1 MDSPTADVF
10 FSATHASYDLEND
23 NKPFRVPPNTYIVET
38 QVIGDYCYISIDRHL
53 WHLFQGWYT
62 PHLSKLLK
70 GQEQIA
76 IDPKGPMFET
86 FQNLIFYEPGDL
98 IYNRHLTLYAGR
110 EDGKKSHRLSSKGEA
125 WGFYKFTRTS
135 EKEFIPFEDV
145 EKYSVLKDLFTELT
159 GENKYISYANFIGRV
174 EAEFPRVSGTPRI
187 FIFRGCANIESG
199 DASQITAVEKLQRAQ
214 QLKLL
219 SKTPYAFGGPFT
231 VEPSSVITNEKNIYH
246 FSAYNTNRKNFPE
259 LFGQFSEL
267 NEPTNTT
274 RDVFE
279 AEPAPFPEASKP
291 APEGSKLLFKKRRNR
306 TFSQL
311 LPASGKPYFTRR
323 NMRSLGRERNLSRLF
338 ELKDGALVKL
348 RFGKTHRKKRGRAEK
363 QPKRPL
369 R

>member
-1 MDSPTADVF
+1 MDSPIADVF
-10 FSATHASYDLEND
+10 FSATHASYDLEKD

-62 PHLSKLLK
+62 PHLSKLLTGK
-70 GQEQIA
+70 EQNA
-76 IDPKGPMFET
+76 IHPKSHMFET

-110 EDGKKSHRLSSKGEA
+110 ENGKKSHRLSSKGEA
-125 WGFYKFTRTS
+125 WGFYNFMRTS
-135 EKEFIPFEDV
+135 EKEFIPFERI

-159 GENKYISYANFIGRV
+159 GENKYISYSNFIARV
-174 EAEFPRVSGTPRI
+174 DAEFTRASGTPRI
-187 FIFRGCANIESG
+187 FVFRGCANIESG

-219 SKTPYAFGGPFT
+219 AKTPYAFGGPYT
-231 VEPSSVITNEKNIYH
+231 VEPTKAIVNENNMYH
-246 FSAYNTNRKNFPE
+246 ASAFNRTRENFPE
-259 LFGQFSEL
+259 MFGEFSNLQE
-267 NEPTNTT
+267 NKN
-274 RDVFE
+274 VFE

-291 APEGSKLLFKKRRNR
+291 APEGSKILFKKRRNR
-306 TFSQL
+306 TFAQL
-311 LPASGKPYFTRR
+311 LPASGRSYFTRR

-338 ELKDGALVKL
+338 ELKDGALVKF

-363 QPKRPL
+363 KPKRPL